1 MLHFIQDYKTGMNNL
16 LWQPC
21 TILWRGGEGGGSYLR
36 EEKQLSF
43 HAKGTTMS
51 FSVVD
56 KFNSCVEY
64 LIFLIEVN
72 GSGDL
77 LIFKF
82 KTNLFYTLIRA

>member
-1 MLHFIQDYKTGMNNL
+1 
-16 LWQPC
+16 
-21 TILWRGGEGGGSYLR
+21 
-36 EEKQLSF
+36 
-43 HAKGTTMS
+43 MS

-64 LIFLIEVN
+64 LIFLIGVN

>member
-1 MLHFIQDYKTGMNNL
+1 M
-16 LWQPC
+16 
-21 TILWRGGEGGGSYLR
+21 EGWGRGGSYLPYHLLR

-77 LIFKF
+77 LIFKY

>member
-1 MLHFIQDYKTGMNNL
+1 
-16 LWQPC
+16 
-21 TILWRGGEGGGSYLR
+21 
-36 EEKQLSF
+36 
-43 HAKGTTMS
+43 MS

-72 GSGDL
+72 GSGDF

>member
-1 MLHFIQDYKTGMNNL
+1 MCNGNPAQYY
-16 LWQPC
+16 
-21 TILWRGGEGGGSYLR
+21 GGVGRGGGSYLR